1 MRYSTTEFE
10 TLYTRCFPP
19 SMRLAMSLLHE
30 EEEARDVVHEVFLRL
45 WESDMRVD
53 NPLAFIIRSVRNAC
67 INRINMLDT
76 REKIRM
82 RLTLEALPE
91 DYDSEQRNDEV
102 AAAIRQLLTAREQQ
116 VVNNVYT
123 QGMSYKETAEKLG
136 VTVAAVNKNI
146 VAALKKLRTH
156 FKTGKS

>member
-1 MRYSTTEFE
+1 MYYSTTEFE
-10 TLYTRCFPP
+10 ILYTRCFPP

-45 WESDMRVD
+45 WESNVRVD
-53 NPLAFIIRSVRNAC
+53 NPPAFILRSVRNAC

-82 RLTLEALPE
+82 RLTFEAPPE
-91 DYDSEQRNDEV
+91 DYDFEQRNDEV
-102 AAAIRQLLTAREQQ
+102 AAAIKQLLTSREQQ
-116 VVNNVYT
+116 VVDNVYT
-123 QGMSYKETAEKLG
+123 HGRSYKETAEKLG
-136 VTVAAVNKNI
+136 VTVSAVNKNI
-146 VAALKKLRTH
+146 VAALKKLRTY